1 MPERLHKL
9 LAAAGL
15 GSRREIEDWIRAGR
29 VTVNGTPASIGQS
42 IELRDRVAID
52 KKPFRFK
59 LESKTGKLRAPR
71 VLIYNKPEGEI
82 VSRDDPEGRPSVFTQ
97 LPRLRGAK
105 WIAVGRLDINSGG
118 LLLFTTSGDL
128 ANRLMHPRYE
138 IEREY
143 AVRVMGVLT
152 KVQSQQLL
160 QGIEMEDGLGKF
172 ELIEDR
178 GGEGS
183 NHWYHVVLKEGRKR
197 EVRRIFQAVGLMVSR
212 LIRVRY
218 GPVGLPPRVKRGQSL
233 DLEPAQVQALLGS
246 VGLLGDQDEKSS
258 GDRRPER
265 PVKTGREST
274 RPVRTEKPKR
284 GTHASAKRFERSELS
299 GRERGGE
306 DKPSRSSRS
315 SRPAAGKRS
324 ERPVAAKRETGSVD
338 KPSKP
343 TRSPRAS
350 IARPTGAGQAR
361 GEKPSAPKRKPR

>member
-15 GSRREIEDWIRAGR
+15 GSRREIEEWIRAGR
-29 VTVNGTPASIGQS
+29 ISVNGVPATVGQS
-42 IELRDRVAID
+42 IELRDRVSID

-59 LESKTGKLRAPR
+59 LESKTGKPRAPR
-71 VLIYNKPEGEI
+71 VLLYNKPEGEI
-82 VSRDDPEGRPSVFTQ
+82 VSREDPQGRPCVFAQ

-143 AVRVMGVLT
+143 AVRVMGLLT
-152 KVQSQQLL
+152 KAQAQQLL

-218 GPVGLPPRVKRGQSL
+218 GNITLPPRVKRGQTL
-233 DLEPAQVQALLGS
+233 DLEPAQVQALMQA
-246 VGLLGDQDEKSS
+246 VGLTETKEAPAATEKSF
-258 GDRRPER
+258 ER
-265 PVKTGREST
+265 PRTTGREST
-274 RPVRTEKPKR
+274 GETKPGRAPRSVRPAKPGASRAEKPK
-284 GTHASAKRFERSELS
+284 
-299 GRERGGE
+299 
-306 DKPSRSSRS
+306 
-315 SRPAAGKRS
+315 
-324 ERPVAAKRETGSVD
+324 
-338 KPSKP
+338 
-343 TRSPRAS
+343 PR
-350 IARPTGAGQAR
+350 
-361 GEKPSAPKRKPR
+361 KPSAVKRKPR

>member
-29 VTVNGTPASIGQS
+29 VTVNGELATIGQS
-42 IELRDRVAID
+42 IELRDRVSID

-59 LESKTGKLRAPR
+59 LESKTGKPRAPR
-71 VLIYNKPEGEI
+71 VLLYNKPEGEI
-82 VSRDDPEGRPSVFTQ
+82 VSRDDPEGRPSVFAQ

-152 KVQSQQLL
+152 KAQAQQLL

-172 ELIEDR
+172 EHIEDR

-183 NHWYHVVLKEGRKR
+183 NHWYHVILKEGRKR

-218 GPVGLPPRVKRGQSL
+218 GNITLPPRVKRGQTL
-233 DLEPAQVQALLGS
+233 DLEPVQVQALMQA
-246 VGLLGDQDEKSS
+246 VGLTEASEVSAPLPRRSKPTEGEARPSRTTQSKAGPSKSS
-258 GDRRPER
+258 P
-265 PVKTGREST
+265 
-274 RPVRTEKPKR
+274 
-284 GTHASAKRFERSELS
+284 
-299 GRERGGE
+299 
-306 DKPSRSSRS
+306 DKPS
-315 SRPAAGKRS
+315 
-324 ERPVAAKRETGSVD
+324 T
-338 KPSKP
+338 
-343 TRSPRAS
+343 TRSASRVARQTKPGKAAPPRS
-350 IARPTGAGQAR
+350 KHR
-361 GEKPSAPKRKPR
+361 

>member
-29 VTVNGTPASIGQS
+29 ITVNGVAAAIGQS
-42 IELRDRVAID
+42 VELRDRVAID

-59 LESKTGKLRAPR
+59 LESKTGKPRAPR
-71 VLIYNKPEGEI
+71 VLLYNKPEGEI
-82 VSRDDPEGRPSVFTQ
+82 VSRDDPEGRPSVFAQ

-143 AVRVMGVLT
+143 AVRVMGLLS
-152 KVQSQQLL
+152 KVQAQQLL
-160 QGIEMEDGLGKF
+160 QGIDMEDGLGKF
-172 ELIEDR
+172 EHIEDR

-183 NHWYHVVLKEGRKR
+183 NHWYHVVLQEGRKR

-218 GPVGLPPRVKRGQSL
+218 GAISLPPRIKRGQL
-233 DLEPAQVQALLGS
+233 LELEPLQVQALL
-246 VGLLGDQDEKSS
+246 VAVALVEAPEEKTS
-258 GDRRPER
+258 
-265 PVKTGREST
+265 
-274 RPVRTEKPKR
+274 
-284 GTHASAKRFERSELS
+284 AAKRPLATTRKKNLDQP
-299 GRERGGE
+299 
-306 DKPSRSSRS
+306 DKPSR
-315 SRPAAGKRS
+315 
-324 ERPVAAKRETGSVD
+324 T
-338 KPSKP
+338 
-343 TRSPRAS
+343 
-350 IARPTGAGQAR
+350 ARPSTTGRDR
-361 GEKPSAPKRKPR
+361 GENPSGRRRKQG

>member
-15 GSRREIEDWIRAGR
+15 GSRREIEEWIRAGR
-29 VTVNGTPASIGQS
+29 ITVNGVLATVGQS

-59 LESKTGKLRAPR
+59 LESKTGKPRAPR
-71 VLIYNKPEGEI
+71 VLLYNKPEGEI
-82 VSRDDPEGRPSVFTQ
+82 VSRDDPEGRPSVFSQ

-143 AVRVMGVLT
+143 AVRVMGVLS
-152 KVQSQQLL
+152 KAQAQQLL
-160 QGIEMEDGLGKF
+160 IGIEMEDGLGKF
-172 ELIEDR
+172 ELIEDH

-183 NHWYHVVLKEGRKR
+183 NRWYHVVLKEGRKR

-218 GPVGLPPRVKRGQSL
+218 GNITLPPRVKRGQSL
-233 DLEPAQVQALLGS
+233 DLEPAQVQALLSS
-246 VGLLGDQDEKSS
+246 VGLLGEQEEKSQS
-258 GDRRPER
+258 DKRSERPE
-265 PVKTGREST
+265 KTGRESSRPDKT
-274 RPVRTEKPKR
+274 DRPTRNARPVT
-284 GTHASAKRFERSELS
+284 AKRFERSAPSERESS
-299 GRERGGE
+299 GK
-306 DKPSRSSRS
+306 DKPSRAPRS
-315 SRPAAGKRS
+315 
-324 ERPVAAKRETGSVD
+324 T
-338 KPSKP
+338 KPSAA
-343 TRSPRAS
+343 RSPS
-350 IARPTGAGQAR
+350 TGQAR
-361 GEKPSAPKRKPR
+361 GEKPPSPRRKPR